1 MEINILCLCPKS
13 HIDNIDID
21 AFNHDESVDQIDFE
35 SAVDLIE
42 PCLHNS
48 GLAKWRNL
56 RGVDVDYIQW

>member
-1 MEINILCLCPKS
+1 MLVPQVP
-13 HIDNIDID
+13 HIDID
-21 AFNHDESVDQIDFE
+21 AFYRNESVDQIDFE

-42 PCLHNS
+42 SCLHNS

>member
-1 MEINILCLCPKS
+1 MLWLCPKS
-13 HIDNIDID
+13 HINID

-42 PCLHNS
+42 PCLQNS